1 MKMHRKLIAALFLC
15 ASFTQIVSGA
25 TGAQAKI
32 DGSVRAT
39 IIGKLKTARPDLD
52 YVDVAHSPV
61 AGIYQVQ
68 IAGGP
73 ILYVIGDGEYFFDGD
88 LYKVKPGRFV
98 NLREQAMV
106 GVRKELLAAVDANDA
121 IVFPSVGPT
130 KSFMYVFTDVDCG
143 YCRKLHGEVPELNRR
158 GIEVRYLA
166 FPRAG
171 IGSPTYHKMV
181 SAWCATSRQDALT
194 ELKNG
199 GTVETMECAKNP
211 VAAQYDLG
219 QRVGVTGTPAI
230 VLADGTL
237 LPGYQPAAALARLL
251 GVDGGVVSEAD

>member
-1 MKMHRKLIAALFLC
+1 MKMHKKLVAVLLLC
-15 ASFTQIVSGA
+15 AGLIPGVYGEVDA
-25 TGAQAKI
+25 NAKI

-39 IIGKLKTARPDLD
+39 IIGKLKTARPDLE
-52 YVDVAHSPV
+52 YTDVSHSPV

-68 IAGGP
+68 VVGGP

-106 GVRKELLAAVDANDA
+106 GMRKELLAGVDEKDM
-121 IVFPSVGPT
+121 IVFAPVGPA

-143 YCRKLHGEVPELNRR
+143 YCRKLHREVPELNQR

-166 FPRAG
+166 FPRDG
-171 IGSPTYHKMV
+171 VGSPTYRKMV
-181 SAWCATSRQDALT
+181 SAWCASNRKEALT

-199 GTVETMECAKNP
+199 GTLAAVECANP
-211 VAAQYDLG
+211 IAGQYQLG

-230 VLADGTL
+230 VLADGSL
-237 LPGYQPAAALARLL
+237 LPGYQPAADLARVL
-251 GVDGGVVSEAD
+251 GVDGSVAPGLN